1 MEPLL
6 TEDSEVVSKLLK
18 DSMFSDID
26 ALVRFKYFFPCIKHL
41 FLFLTISLKIKS
53 TYRWHKPGDG
63 ALFHAVGQFG
73 TYGTHTGTCTV
84 LIKNGLRFLHTP

>member
-26 ALVRFKYFFPCIKHL
+26 ALVRFNFFFPCLKL
-41 FLFLTISLKIKS
+41 FGSYSDKKFEIFPTDES
-53 TYRWHKPGDG
+53 P
-63 ALFHAVGQFG
+63 
-73 TYGTHTGTCTV
+73 HTGVTT
-84 LIKNGLRFLHTP
+84 LEMEHGSIRWAR